1 MANTCNPSNSG
12 GRDQEDH
19 ASKPTW
25 GQNSRDPSQR
35 RAGGG
40 AQGAGPELKPQYR
53 GWGGGRRRKRR
64 TGAVAQAGECL
75 PSKCKALSSN
85 SVTPKKKKR
94 INRRKKKMVKVS

>member
-19 ASKPTW
+19 ASKPAW
-25 GQNSRDPSQR
+25 GQNSRDHSQR

-40 AQGAGPELKPQYR
+40 TQGTGPELKPQYR

-64 TGAVAQAGECL
+64 TGGVAQAGECL
-75 PSKCKALSSN
+75 PSKCKPCN
-85 SVTPKKKKR
+85 TKKKKKKR
-94 INRRKKKMVKVS
+94 ISRRKKKMVKVS